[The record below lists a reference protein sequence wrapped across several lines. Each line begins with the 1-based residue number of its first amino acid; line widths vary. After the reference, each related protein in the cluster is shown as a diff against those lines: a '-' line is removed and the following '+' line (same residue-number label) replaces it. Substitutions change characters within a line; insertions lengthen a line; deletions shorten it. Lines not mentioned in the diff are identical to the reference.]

1 MAEQL
6 LHWLTHAGS
15 AGYLLIFVFVFA
27 ESGLMLFLPGE
38 TALFLG
44 GVLVSR
50 GLLERWPLA
59 LVAVVAAILGDLC
72 GYLIGRGPGRRRFDF
87 HGSFLLMRPKHV
99 AIARAF
105 LDRYGPFAIVG
116 SRFVSLLR
124 VAAPFVAGLTGLP
137 PKRFI
142 PFSALAGLL
151 WGISFVLLGEL
162 AGASWESSHRLLG
175 RIGLAVAALVVLVF
189 LWLKWKRDRQ
199 ALQRLAGQP

>member
-6 LHWLTHAGS
+6 LHWLSHAGDVS
-15 AGYLLIFVFVFA
+15 YLVIFVFVFA

-59 LVAVVAAILGDLC
+59 AVAVLAAVSGDLC
-72 GYLIGRGPGRRRFDF
+72 GYLLGRGPGRHRFER
-87 HGSFLLMRPKHV
+87 HGSFLLMRPQHV
-99 AIARAF
+99 AQVRAF
-105 LDRYGPFAIVG
+105 FDRFGGIAIVAA
-116 SRFVSLLR
+116 RFVSLLR

-137 PKRFI
+137 PKRFV

-162 AGASWESSHRLLG
+162 AGATWEGTHRLIG
-175 RIGLAVAALVVLVF
+175 RIALGLVGLVALIL
-189 LWLKWKRDRQ
+189 LWMKWKRDRQ
-199 ALQRLAGQP
+199 AAQRLSL

>member
-6 LHWLTHAGS
+6 LHWLTHAGTAS
-15 AGYLLIFVFVFA
+15 YLVIFIFVFA

-59 LVAVVAAILGDLC
+59 AVAVVAAILGDLC
-72 GYLIGRGPGRRRFDF
+72 GYLLGRGPGRRRFDF

-99 AIARAF
+99 ATARAF
-105 LDRYGPFAIVG
+105 LDRFGGIAIVVA
-116 SRFVSLLR
+116 RFVSLLR

-151 WGISFVLLGEL
+151 GGISFVLLGEL
-162 AGASWESSHRLLG
+162 AGASWEGSHRLLG
-175 RIGLAVAALVVLVF
+175 RVGLALAGLGALAF
-189 LWLKWKRDRQ
+189 LWMKWKRDRQ
-199 ALQRLAGQP
+199 AAQRQAG